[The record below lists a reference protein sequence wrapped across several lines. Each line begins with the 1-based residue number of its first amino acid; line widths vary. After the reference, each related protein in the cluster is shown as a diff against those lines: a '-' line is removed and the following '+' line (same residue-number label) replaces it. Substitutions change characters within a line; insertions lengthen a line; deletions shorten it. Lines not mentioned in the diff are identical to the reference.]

1 MCQLDMAMT
10 LVFTGQVMLVAEWL
24 SCS

>member
-1 MCQLDMAMT
+1 MAMT
-10 LVFTGQVMLVAEWL
+10 LVFTSQVMLVAEWL